1 MGFSQQSLEPVELS
15 QAERKMRTDVLMRSL
30 TMVMLV
36 LCPLLKWVL
45 GKPSDVKIIRC
56 LSCPPVAG
64 SRQHLLV
71 PSGYLHPFDLNGNTL
86 YFWCPTSVRR
96 VNSHCKIFWR
106 KALLPQESVD
116 MERKPRAEVQCKAL
130 SVLHSLC
137 PVGFCGLGLP
147 YQVFSSVIWLL
158 CVVWIH
164 KAVICI
170 ASTLWAL
177 LFVDIWVS
185 NCCVHPVGEVS
196 YTIPVSSCAQLS
208 ASCLV

>member
-71 PSGYLHPFDLNGNTL
+71 PSGYLCPFDLNGNTL

-96 VNSHCKIFWR
+96 VNSLQDLLKESTSSSGKRGHGK
-106 KALLPQESVD
+106 KASG
-116 MERKPRAEVQCKAL
+116 RSAVQ
-130 SVLHSLC
+130 
-137 PVGFCGLGLP
+137 G
-147 YQVFSSVIWLL
+147 
-158 CVVWIH
+158 
-164 KAVICI
+164 VICI
-170 ASTLWAL
+170 AFTVPCGILWVRAAL
-177 LFVDIWVS
+177 PGV
-185 NCCVHPVGEVS
+185 
-196 YTIPVSSCAQLS
+196 
-208 ASCLV
+208 